1 MTREEFRV
9 LTTRGPVLLDGA
21 TGSNLMKAGMPRGV
35 CAEQWN
41 LEHPQAILELQRS
54 YVEAGSQILYAPTF
68 TGSGIYLAQH
78 GLEDRLE
85 EINGRLV
92 ALSRQA
98 ADGRALVAG
107 DMTTMGRPDVPYEQ
121 MLEYYTRQA
130 GALKDAGV
138 DLLVAET
145 LMGCEEAMAALE
157 ACRLVSDLPV
167 LCSFSVTADGM
178 LYFGGS
184 VYDAAAQLAEFGT
197 DAVGV
202 NCSSGPDQMETVVRC
217 LAGQL
222 TVPVIAKPNAGMP
235 VIDDQ
240 GNAVYS
246 MGPEEFAGHMEALRG
261 AGAALLGGCC
271 GTDPA
276 YIRAVRQ
283 KLTGCEKG
291 SPA

>member
-1 MTREEFRV
+1 MTKSEFRA
-9 LTTRGPVLLDGA
+9 LTARGPVLLDGA

-35 CAEQWN
+35 CAELWN
-41 LEHPQAILELQRS
+41 LEHPQVILELQRS
-54 YVEAGSQILYAPTF
+54 YVEAGSRILYAPTF
-68 TGSGIYLAQH
+68 TGSEPYLAQH

-85 EINGRLV
+85 ELNSRLV
-92 ALSRQA
+92 ALSKEA

-107 DMTTMGRPDVPYEQ
+107 DMTTMGRPDVPYER

-130 GALKDAGV
+130 GALKNAGV

-157 ACRLVSDLPV
+157 ACSLVCDLPV

-184 VYDAAAQLAEFGT
+184 VYEAAAQLAGFGV

-202 NCSSGPDQMETVVRC
+202 NCSGGPDQLETVVRC
-217 LAGQL
+217 LAAQL

-235 VIDDQ
+235 VIDDA

-246 MGPEEFAGHMEALRG
+246 MGPEEFAGHLETLRN
-261 AGAALLGGCC
+261 AGAVLLGGCC

-276 YIRAVRQ
+276 YIRAVRR
-283 KLTGCEKG
+283 KLAGCEKG